1 MGTPPVK
8 CSCPGAPQTMKIGGG
23 GRAAAEAQAFY
34 GADEPD
40 VKLAWRTR
48 QAPENVALSESRSTQ
63 RKVFRI
69 RGSPPTGHQLPGR

>member
-1 MGTPPVK
+1 MEQSLLRTHA
-8 CSCPGAPQTMKIGGG
+8 SGAPETMKIGGC
-23 GRAAAEAQAFY
+23 GRTAAEAQVFY

-48 QAPENVALSESRSTQ
+48 QAPKNVALSENRSTQ

-69 RGSPPTGHQLPGR
+69 KGSPPTGHQ